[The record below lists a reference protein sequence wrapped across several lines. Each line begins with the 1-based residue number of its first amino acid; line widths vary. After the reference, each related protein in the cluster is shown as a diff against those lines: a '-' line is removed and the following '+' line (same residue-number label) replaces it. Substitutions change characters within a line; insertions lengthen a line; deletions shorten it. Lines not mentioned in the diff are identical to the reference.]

1 MSCEKHCDKQ
11 CEKPNVRP
19 CNTGSSYLI
28 IIVLYILLAII
39 LGSLIIY

>member
-1 MSCEKHCDKQ
+1 MSCEKKCD
-11 CEKPNVRP
+11 N
-19 CNTGSSYLI
+19 NTNTESNYLI